1 MWRSAED
8 CRAEV
13 LTQNP
18 GPDMTEIALITG
30 AANRIGAAMARHLAR
45 HGTAVI
51 VHHNQST
58 DDANELV
65 RQITADGGQ
74 AAAVQT
80 NLTDNTAR
88 ANLIAEAAA
97 IFGPLTVLINN
108 ASIFEPDSA
117 ETMNE
122 DLWDAHFALHA
133 KAPMFLARD
142 FARQLPTDRKGN
154 IINMI
159 DERVLRD
166 RPAYFSYNLSK
177 SVLWTATRTLAQSLA
192 PRIRVNAIGPGPV
205 LPNSRQSQ
213 AEFDKSVDDLPLQT
227 NAGPDEIAKGISF
240 ILDTPSMTGQMLALD
255 GGEHLEWRGHGG
267 LTPAQD

>member
-1 MWRSAED
+1 MS
-8 CRAEV
+8 
-13 LTQNP
+13 
-18 GPDMTEIALITG
+18 EIALITG
-30 AANRIGAAMARHLAR
+30 AANRIGAAMARHLAQQ
-45 HGTAVI
+45 GIAVI
-51 VHHNQST
+51 VHHNQSAE
-58 DDANELV
+58 DADRLINEI
-65 RQITADGGQ
+65 RTQGDRATAVQADLTNDSARAELIAK
-74 AAAVQT
+74 AAAS
-80 NLTDNTAR
+80 
-88 ANLIAEAAA
+88 
-97 IFGPLTVLINN
+97 FGPLTVLINN

-122 DLWDAHFALHA
+122 DLWETHFALHA

-142 FARQLPTDRKGN
+142 FARQLPKDRKGN

-166 RPAYFSYNLSK
+166 RPAYFSYHLSK

-227 NAGPDEIAKGISF
+227 HAGPAEIAKAVSF
-240 ILDTPSMTGQMLALD
+240 ILETPSMTGQMLALD
-255 GGEHLEWRGHGG
+255 GGEHIEWRGHGG
-267 LTPAQD
+267 LTPATD